1 MTKSEL
7 INEILSEWAYRVED
21 GQPNPNNKMHL
32 AELSIVLSE
41 MGLLEIKDELF
52 ENLKED
58 DKQFSN
64 PILNKSIKYKN
75 EKGEDKEGIVGNLLR
90 LPKENP
96 GRVAAEKMLPAD
108 AAEKDAAMK
117 DLGSEKDGKSGA
129 KKPEEEK
136 PEDGKEKGGG
146 EDEKMKQAQAMFD
159 PKVDPAM
166 AARLDKEKEMQ
177 AKFADDAK
185 KAQNDFK
192 AQADKAQSDFKAQ
205 SGDKVE
211 KVKAKGYDLYKLSLN
226 DKELKAEED
235 KERNAVADARE
246 RGDEKGV
253 AANSLKYTQTR
264 IARAKKEGDSEAEK
278 MWSDEYVNKR
288 AEYEKQYGKPE
299 DEFDLSKDKEK
310 SAESEK
316 EFKPIEAVDVNKEMP
331 QADPETFGAGSDIP
345 DGIEPE
351 KLEQFNTDINKVAQK
366 VATAKANG
374 EKAPDINLCDVT
386 VPGTNLYCDD
396 NLGIPRDK
404 MPQFKGKAV
413 PGSRA
418 ADMPLDKDGEVDT
431 EPVFKKMLE
440 EKGIK
445 TLQTE
450 VPADKLKAT
459 QSELGGDKVIGMMG
473 ALEKDPNHPSIT
485 APIYVSR
492 DGFVID
498 GHHRWAAIVAYNA
511 QNPNKQ
517 IPMKTTVIDMDIK
530 DAIPMCNK
538 FAKDIGIAAK
548 KQGETTGKAAT
559 QPTSAPDG
567 KINNSAKKAI
577 DRIKDGVK
585 KFKEDETEFFN
596 KKVHKGNS
604 PERRSFGE
612 AFKHKAKGAWEAI
625 KHGTEHEVH
634 LFKEAGSG
642 VKNFFSGGK
651 VSESEKKALIG
662 VAKKVAVAAA
672 FGAAGGGLAHGALA
686 FGKHVMMEF
695 IPHVVGETVAV
706 GAGKAALFA
715 GAEDDDADMMKFM
728 EIISKKLESEDIP
741 DEIMADAIE
750 SYNENKK
757 PKMTDENIDL
767 ANELMLEM
775 IYGFIAEAGYPK
787 ADDGKFWVKSK
798 ANNSVYKVITP
809 QPSKHAIPTK
819 GDIKKAA
826 SDTKATKTPAASAK
840 PVVKKTVAKSTPT
853 KNEPVAGAGL
863 FKDKESKKRLDK
875 EKNINTNTAPKPPK
889 SEIPFKASKREL
901 ARKYY
906 DNKQL
911 LGVVKAGLIPTK
923 EKKLKGTGVFDPS
936 ESQLKALQYVTEQQ
950 LKDPNW
956 RLPIPKF
963 EVSEKEVDGAI
974 EIMEKEL
981 GDSFKDIKQQITKS
995 GGVDPEFTKGT
1006 KPGTPGYERFRSLI
1020 RLYLSTGGRSTI
1032 TGQIVPF
1039 NQMQLDHHIPYSSA
1053 NQIVRDKEQAGIK
1066 TSLIEERKRLDS
1078 PENWDLMETELN
1090 QLKKELV
1097 GNKLLERIN
1106 KKLSMSPDEK
1116 ELKQLE
1122 NEVKNIRKTKLR
1134 EYFRNSFKNGD
1145 FSSLNEETIAKMND
1159 EERDAVVLAWN
1170 FWHPSIREYEEF
1182 QKANP
1187 KYGDILKK
1195 SGLEIPPK
1203 KNNPYH
1209 IGRFAG
1215 SSDNSRGV
1223 GRGLPIKGQTQIDA
1237 IKNTLKSAGVKM
1249 ATKKQLDKTNDILDN
1264 ARKYIETHTKSSK
1277 EKIAKIKA
1285 ARKVKK

>member
-1 MTKSEL
+1 MYP
-7 INEILSEWAYRVED
+7 NFDEILE
-21 GQPNPNNKMHL
+21 
-32 AELSIVLSE
+32 ELS
-41 MGLLEIKDELF
+41 
-52 ENLKED
+52 
-58 DKQFSN
+58 
-64 PILNKSIKYKN
+64 YKV
-75 EKGEDKEGIVGNLLR
+75 GIVDLTNESYKQILVKLL
-90 LPKENP
+90 
-96 GRVAAEKMLPAD
+96 
-108 AAEKDAAMK
+108 
-117 DLGSEKDGKSGA
+117 
-129 KKPEEEK
+129 
-136 PEDGKEKGGG
+136 
-146 EDEKMKQAQAMFD
+146 
-159 PKVDPAM
+159 
-166 AARLDKEKEMQ
+166 
-177 AKFADDAK
+177 
-185 KAQNDFK
+185 
-192 AQADKAQSDFKAQ
+192 
-205 SGDKVE
+205 
-211 KVKAKGYDLYKLSLN
+211 
-226 DKELKAEED
+226 
-235 KERNAVADARE
+235 RE
-246 RGDEKGV
+246 RGVDSAQQLTDRASVVFEYIKENTPKPKRV
-253 AANSLKYTQTR
+253 LK
-264 IARAKKEGDSEAEK
+264 
-278 MWSDEYVNKR
+278 
-288 AEYEKQYGKPE
+288 
-299 DEFDLSKDKEK
+299 KD
-310 SAESEK
+310 
-316 EFKPIEAVDVNKEMP
+316 VV
-331 QADPETFGAGSDIP
+331 
-345 DGIEPE
+345 
-351 KLEQFNTDINKVAQK
+351 V
-366 VATAKANG
+366 
-374 EKAPDINLCDVT
+374 
-386 VPGTNLYCDD
+386 
-396 NLGIPRDK
+396 
-404 MPQFKGKAV
+404 KGKSS
-413 PGSRA
+413 G
-418 ADMPLDKDGEVDT
+418 
-431 EPVFKKMLE
+431 
-440 EKGIK
+440 
-445 TLQTE
+445 
-450 VPADKLKAT
+450 
-459 QSELGGDKVIGMMG
+459 
-473 ALEKDPNHPSIT
+473 N
-485 APIYVSR
+485 IY
-492 DGFVID
+492 
-498 GHHRWAAIVAYNA
+498 
-511 QNPNKQ
+511 
-517 IPMKTTVIDMDIK
+517 T
-530 DAIPMCNK
+530 
-538 FAKDIGIAAK
+538 
-548 KQGETTGKAAT
+548 
-559 QPTSAPDG
+559 
-567 KINNSAKKAI
+567 
-577 DRIKDGVK
+577 VK
-585 KFKEDETEFFN
+585 KFNPNTQ
-596 KKVHKGNS
+596 
-604 PERRSFGE
+604 
-612 AFKHKAKGAWEAI
+612 
-625 KHGTEHEVH
+625 
-634 LFKEAGSG
+634 
-642 VKNFFSGGK
+642 VKPTD
-651 VSESEKKALIG
+651 SE
-662 VAKKVAVAAA
+662 
-672 FGAAGGGLAHGALA
+672 
-686 FGKHVMMEF
+686 
-695 IPHVVGETVAV
+695 
-706 GAGKAALFA
+706 
-715 GAEDDDADMMKFM
+715 
-728 EIISKKLESEDIP
+728 
-741 DEIMADAIE
+741 IE
-750 SYNENKK
+750 
-757 PKMTDENIDL
+757 
-767 ANELMLEM
+767 
-775 IYGFIAEAGYPK
+775 
-787 ADDGKFWVKSK
+787 KSK
-798 ANNSVYKVITP
+798 VNVDV
-809 QPSKHAIPTK
+809 
-819 GDIKKAA
+819 
-826 SDTKATKTPAASAK
+826 SDA
-840 PVVKKTVAKSTPT
+840 
-853 KNEPVAGAGL
+853 
-863 FKDKESKKRLDK
+863 
-875 EKNINTNTAPKPPK
+875 EKNAKPPK

-1090 QLKKELV
+1090 QLKKQLV